1 MNNRV
6 YSQKT
11 VENSSWV
18 DLVRQ
23 VIHEEQ
29 GKLWGSTC
37 RLYKKGQTIADS
49 EAAEPCL
56 CGRLP
61 RGHSF
66 TRDPRSGPIAP
77 DETWSKFKH
86 ATKSNVTVYG
96 IWNNK
101 TKVFIRIILS
111 FFFLY

>member
-1 MNNRV
+1 MNSRV

-11 VENSSWV
+11 VENPSWV

-23 VIHEEQ
+23 AIPEEQ
-29 GKLWGSTC
+29 EKLRGSTC

-49 EAAEPCL
+49 DAEKRCL

-66 TRDPRSGPIAP
+66 TSAPRSTPIAP
-77 DETWSKFKH
+77 GETWSKFKH
-86 ATKSNVTVYG
+86 ATKSKVTVYG